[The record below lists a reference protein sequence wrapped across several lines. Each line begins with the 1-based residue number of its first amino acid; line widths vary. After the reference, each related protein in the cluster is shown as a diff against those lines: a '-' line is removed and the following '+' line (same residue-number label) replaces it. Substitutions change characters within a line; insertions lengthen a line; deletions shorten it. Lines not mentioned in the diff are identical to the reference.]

1 MNNVSKKECCRIPY
15 SLDNS
20 SELEAR
26 INRSHVGLI
35 ELTNKEQTSGRSTTA
50 ARGTDFSLALVA
62 QVTPP
67 IYQDNL

>member
-1 MNNVSKKECCRIPY
+1 M
-15 SLDNS
+15 DNS